1 MVLKRKTLVLIAFI
15 AILFLFSL
23 FCTIL
28 SFIKSANND
37 SCAKVVV
44 IDPGHGGIDG
54 GTTLAGVMEKEVNL
68 YISKKLKFYLEEKGF
83 EVIMTREKDTSLDGL
98 SKTGET
104 RHLRD
109 LNARVNLINSSNAKL
124 FLSIHVNCYLRNPSA
139 NSAIVFYSSKY
150 PKSKILAESTQKE
163 LNSITFDGNKRSPH
177 EPITADYFILNKTN
191 IPGVIVE
198 TAFISNDND
207 RYLLKKDEF
216 KDELARAI
224 AQGVENYYSEAY
236 NSTPLV

>member
-1 MVLKRKTLVLIAFI
+1 MLIAFI

-54 GTTLAGVMEKEVNL
+54 GTTLAGVMEKEINL

-83 EVIMTREKDTSLDGL
+83 EVIMTREKDTSLDEL
-98 SKTGET
+98 SKRGES
-104 RHLRD
+104 RQLRD
-109 LNARVNLINSSNAKL
+109 LSARSNLINSSNATL
-124 FLSIHVNCYLRNPSA
+124 FLSIHVNCHLRNPSA
-139 NSAIVFYSSKY
+139 NSAIVFYSSKHL
-150 PKSKILAESTQKE
+150 KSKMLADNIQKE
-163 LNSITFDGNKRSPH
+163 LNAITFNGNKRSPH
-177 EPITADYFILNKTN
+177 EPKAADYFILNNTN

-207 RYLLKKDEF
+207 RYLLKTDEF
-216 KDELARAI
+216 KDELARTI
-224 AQGVENYYSEAY
+224 AEGVENYYSVAY
-236 NSTPLV
+236 GSTPLV